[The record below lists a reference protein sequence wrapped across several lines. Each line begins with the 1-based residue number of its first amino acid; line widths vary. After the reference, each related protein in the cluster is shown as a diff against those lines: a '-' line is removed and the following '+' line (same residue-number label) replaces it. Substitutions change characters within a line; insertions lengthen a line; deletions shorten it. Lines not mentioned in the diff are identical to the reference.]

1 MLSRFRRPAADFRV
15 ELSETTLQPG
25 DELNVRVSLIPK
37 DGFQVRR
44 GSLDLVCLETYEE
57 LIHHS
62 RYGAQRH
69 KATQVLSRDE
79 KVFID
84 GTAVRRGL
92 PYYADVNVVVP
103 PDALPTVRGAIM
115 RSIDVGIT
123 WTVTTSLDVAGAR
136 DFHDNQ
142 QITVVRPP
150 MPSDAPSS
158 PIVTEAAH
166 NWCAL
171 TLNLPTG
178 SACSGDRLD
187 GSLRAEI
194 LQDVSV
200 SEVSVELFRVEA
212 FGSAVQDYTED
223 IMTLDTDLEL
233 RRGETREW
241 PIRISVGEVFTP
253 SLQTRNS
260 SIRWLVKCVLAR
272 RMRFDAQI
280 EQEIRV
286 DV

>member
-1 MLSRFRRPAADFRV
+1 MLSRFRQPAADFRV

-25 DELNVRVSLIPK
+25 DELNVRVALIPR

-136 DFHDNQ
+136 DFHDSQ
-142 QITVVRPP
+142 EITVV
-150 MPSDAPSS
+150 S
-158 PIVTEAAH
+158 PAH
-166 NWCAL
+166 A
-171 TLNLPTG
+171 
-178 SACSGDRLD
+178 
-187 GSLRAEI
+187 
-194 LQDVSV
+194 
-200 SEVSVELFRVEA
+200 
-212 FGSAVQDYTED
+212 
-223 IMTLDTDLEL
+223 
-233 RRGETREW
+233 
-241 PIRISVGEVFTP
+241 
-253 SLQTRNS
+253 
-260 SIRWLVKCVLAR
+260 
-272 RMRFDAQI
+272 
-280 EQEIRV
+280 
-286 DV
+286 